1 MKRHF
6 ENLTSKVSRDV
17 QHWWVLMLVGVL
29 CVAAGIAVF
38 VFPLE
43 SYVTLSI
50 VVGILMLL
58 TGAGQLVVAA
68 TSGNY
73 LAMRGYIVVGGIV
86 DLLFGIFLCIYPGV
100 TLVLLPIMLGLWLLY
115 HSFMIIAFGGD
126 LETFR
131 IKGGGTMI
139 FGGILLLLLALLVL
153 VNPFSVGIEAVI
165 IMTGVGLVLLGLV
178 FCVIS
183 VKFKEIDKYFEK
195 EYPR

>member
-100 TLVLLPIMLGLWLLY
+100 TLVLLPVMLGLWLLY